1 MEVIANIILSIL
13 LGLLFIGV
21 AIVIIFDNGDYGTKL
36 AWLITITF
44 LPIIGILL
52 YLMFGINYRHH
63 VFFRRR
69 HNAAIRKFSEEQDDT
84 IVRLLKGEMPFD
96 DVDEHFR
103 PLSRLFS
110 NSEAGSNL
118 SSGNSFEII
127 TSGLRKQELLMK
139 DIAGAKESIHLEYFH
154 FGNDRGGREVM
165 EALGKKARE
174 GVEVRFLN
182 ENIADFPIPSSYY
195 NKMKRSGIEVE
206 RFTNSKQG
214 ILTIPMK
221 LNYRNHRKIVV
232 IDGKIAYTGG
242 MNINNH
248 YFFQWR
254 DTHLRIEGNAVAA
267 LQTIFLDSWLTS
279 GGKLKHPLSYYYKE
293 YTELPDGV
301 FKDKLI
307 QIVPDESDSPW
318 PLLQM
323 GYEWVLQNAREYVYM
338 QTPYFVPPISF
349 LSALKSAAL
358 RGVDVRLMLPA
369 KVDTMFMGAANKAFY
384 KECMDAGVKLYERGG
399 EFIHSKTLVC
409 DDYLSQIGSANIDVR
424 SFNLNHEVNAYI
436 YDHETAL
443 ANKEIF
449 FKDMEISRQLDPDK
463 WAAERKWYQSLFSRI
478 MRLLSGIL

>member
-1 MEVIANIILSIL
+1 M
-13 LGLLFIGV
+13 
-21 AIVIIFDNGDYGTKL
+21 
-36 AWLITITF
+36 
-44 LPIIGILL
+44 
-52 YLMFGINYRHH
+52 
-63 VFFRRR
+63 
-69 HNAAIRKFSEEQDDT
+69 
-84 IVRLLKGEMPFD
+84 
-96 DVDEHFR
+96 
-103 PLSRLFS
+103 
-110 NSEAGSNL
+110 
-118 SSGNSFEII
+118 
-127 TSGLRKQELLMK
+127 
-139 DIAGAKESIHLEYFH
+139 
-154 FGNDRGGREVM
+154 EVM
-165 EALGKKARE
+165 EALGKKASE

-182 ENIADFPIPSSYY
+182 ENIADFPIPTSYY
-195 NKMKRSGIEVE
+195 NRMKKMGIEVE

-242 MNINNH
+242 MNINKH

-254 DTHLRIEGNAVAA
+254 DTHMRIEGNAVAA

-279 GGKLKHPLSYYYKE
+279 GGKLKNPLPYYYKE
-293 YTELPDGV
+293 YTEVPDGV
-301 FKDKLI
+301 FRDKLI
-307 QIVPDESDSPW
+307 QIVADESDSRW

-338 QTPYFVPPISF
+338 QTPYFVPPVSF
-349 LSALKSAAL
+349 LNALKSAAL
-358 RGVDVRLMLPA
+358 RGIDVRLMLPA

-384 KECMDAGVKLYERGG
+384 KECMDAGVKIYERGG

-409 DDYLSQIGSANIDVR
+409 DDYLSQIGSANIDIR

-436 YDHETAL
+436 YDSRTAI

-449 FKDMEISRQLDPDK
+449 FKDMEISELLEPEK